1 MFIRRKQYL
10 NDIQSLQ
17 SQIDRLSIEAKKLN
31 GYVYDGQ
38 YHGSWGF
45 FEYKIPIPELL
56 SLLLKHL
63 KLKVEVAPRPSM
75 PEHEHQLVKI
85 KSDEP

>member
-17 SQIDRLSIEAKKLN
+17 SQIDRLSREAEKLN
-31 GYVYDGQ
+31 GYVYNS
-38 YHGSWGF
+38 SWESYGLM
-45 FEYKIPIPELL
+45 EYKIPIPELL

-63 KLKVEVAPRPSM
+63 KLQVEVAPRPSM

-85 KSDEP
+85 KSDKP